1 MNTQLKDKGIE
12 IVVDK
17 AATKWLATNGYD
29 SKMGA
34 RPLARLIDEKIKS
47 PLSRRVLF
55 GDLVDGGRVTVSV
68 ENNELSFTVAP
79 IPKPI
84 TKEERKARKAA
95 AAAQKESE
103 INANVT
109 ESQDNS
115 SEVL

>member
-1 MNTQLKDKGIE
+1 
-12 IVVDK
+12 
-17 AATKWLATNGYD
+17 
-29 SKMGA
+29 MGA

-55 GDLVDGGRVTVSV
+55 GDLVDGGRVTVGI
-68 ENNELSFTVAP
+68 ENDELTFTVTP
-79 IPKPI
+79 IPKPE

-95 AAAQKESE
+95 VAAQKESE
-103 INANVT
+103 LNANTT